1 MVHAAVSWI
10 TDTIAG
16 FQARYAVNGWIFLS
30 LILLCGPPYYLSIYR
45 LIRSA
50 AAKNRPQIS
59 FWSTMFLLFSVIPYL
74 YVLFWGRNLPWYIY
88 GFIALLA
95 GTLTIALVA
104 AAGIMSSVAMAN
116 NGESKST
123 CSAQKAAAGGQA
135 VAASEAAA
143 GRLQSAVG

>member
-95 GTLTIALVA
+95 GQGVYSLVNKVNRPA
-104 AAGIMSSVAMAN
+104 SSP
-116 NGESKST
+116 
-123 CSAQKAAAGGQA
+123 SA
-135 VAASEAAA
+135 
-143 GRLQSAVG
+143 